1 VKDTR
6 TEREL
11 GARGSELGANAGPPQ
26 PRASSS
32 EPRAASAASNGCIA
46 AELESFHR
54 VGRFLSSILD
64 LNELLRA
71 ILEEALDAVGAMR
84 GFVALVDH
92 GTGELVVRFT
102 AGSGWDEAKRQR
114 RIKISDAPGHGIT
127 SYVAAT
133 GLPYVCDDVSS
144 DPRYVMY
151 FPDVRSELAVPLLDR
166 HGRAIGVLNI
176 EDERPH
182 AFSPRDQQLLVVLAS
197 QASIAITMA
206 DYRAREAALI
216 EVGNELSTISDT
228 DELMRRVIHKTAEL
242 LRADDCSIF
251 QLNAAGD
258 CLILRASQ
266 GLLASRVG
274 QFTYRMGE
282 GLTGWVA
289 QHAQPVRTGDV
300 RQDPRW
306 RGLYPELPPEQIEA
320 CLAVPI
326 RGREGLLGVL
336 RVVRRKRVVCDGPDS
351 SGEGGVPPEKES
363 FDNYFTDE
371 DEALLTT
378 LAGQV
383 GAALLQQRLIDKL
396 VQTERMAAW
405 GEMSARSA
413 HMIGNKV
420 FAIKGHLNELEHV
433 LAALATAGDPL
444 PTAPVESGRGTSLR
458 QASRPGGEPLSPG
471 TEAVG
476 GRPSAVDDAPIETLR
491 DLTAQLHQGVS
502 RLEEILQEFRDFV
515 MATQLKT
522 AEVSV
527 GELLRDTIAEACAAA
542 RGVRLSLDV
551 TQDLPH
557 VPADASRLRRAF
569 SELVENAVN
578 HQAEGGE
585 LLISAQ
591 PLTPETRERLRGLG
605 IGGNGGGRLLE
616 QAVVVVE
623 FVDRGPGIPAENK
636 SKLFMP
642 FFTTRAKGMGLG
654 LSIVKGIIDA
664 HGGLIREVGRPGEG
678 ARFVILLPSVAG

>member
-1 VKDTR
+1 MKGMRIKKAPGSGLRAPCESTSSQH
-6 TEREL
+6 
-11 GARGSELGANAGPPQ
+11 GARSP
-26 PRASSS
+26 
-32 EPRAASAASNGCIA
+32 EPGAASGGSNGCIA

-84 GFVALVDH
+84 GFVALVDRS
-92 GTGELVVRFT
+92 TGELVVRFT
-102 AGSGWDEAKRQR
+102 AGSGWDEAKRHR
-114 RIKISDAPGHGIT
+114 RIKISDAPGQGIT

-133 GLPYVCDDVSS
+133 GLPYVCADVTA

-166 HGRAIGVLNI
+166 QGRTIGVLNI
-176 EDERPH
+176 EDERPN
-182 AFSPRDQQLLVVLAS
+182 AFSPRDQQLLVALAS
-197 QASIAITMA
+197 QASIAITVA

-216 EVGNELSTISDT
+216 EVGNELSAISDT

-251 QLNAAGD
+251 QLNTAGD
-258 CLILRASQ
+258 GLILRASQ

-274 QFTYRMGE
+274 QLTYPLGE

-300 RQDPRW
+300 RRDPRW
-306 RGLYPELPPEQIEA
+306 RGLHPELPPEQIEA
-320 CLAVPI
+320 LLAVPI
-326 RGREGLLGVL
+326 RGRDGLMGVL
-336 RVVRRKRVVCDGPDS
+336 RAVRRKRAPDDATPAS
-351 SGEGGVPPEKES
+351 VSDPTS
-363 FDNYFTDE
+363 FPNHFTEE

-383 GAALLQQRLIDKL
+383 GAALMQQRLIDKL

-405 GEMSARSA
+405 GEMSARCA

-420 FAIKGHLNELEHV
+420 FAVKGHLNELEHV
-433 LAALATAGDPL
+433 LASLASDGSTEHDISSRPVADN
-444 PTAPVESGRGTSLR
+444 PVEPLRHLTGR
-458 QASRPGGEPLSPG
+458 
-471 TEAVG
+471 
-476 GRPSAVDDAPIETLR
+476 I
-491 DLTAQLHQGVS
+491 HQGVF

-522 AEVSV
+522 TDVSLA
-527 GELLRDTIAEACAAA
+527 ELLRDTVAEACAAA
-542 RGVRLSLDV
+542 GGVQLCLEV
-551 TQDLPH
+551 APDLPRVH
-557 VPADASRLRRAF
+557 ADPSRLRRAF

-578 HQAEGGE
+578 WQATRGATDRLAHQAEEGE
-585 LLISAQ
+585 LLVSAR
-591 PLTPETRERLRGLG
+591 PLTPEARERLRGLG
-605 IGGNGGGRLLE
+605 IGANGGGRLLE
-616 QAVVVVE
+616 QAAVVIE

-636 SKLFMP
+636 AKLFLP

-678 ARFVILLPSVAG
+678 ARFIILLPAVAG

>member
-1 VKDTR
+1 VKGIR
-6 TEREL
+6 TEKQRSAL
-11 GARGSELGANAGPPQ
+11 GARRSAEAGPSP
-26 PRASSS
+26 AESG
-32 EPRAASAASNGCIA
+32 EPSAERRSAATNGCIA

-102 AGSGWDEAKRQR
+102 AGSGWDEAKRHR
-114 RIKISDAPGHGIT
+114 RIKICDAPGHGIT

-133 GLPYVCDDVSS
+133 GLPYVCDDVTL

-166 HGRAIGVLNI
+166 HGRTIGVLNI

-289 QHAQPVRTGDV
+289 QHAQPARTGDV

-336 RVVRRKRVVCDGPDS
+336 RAVRRKRAPDDAM
-351 SGEGGVPPEKES
+351 PAS
-363 FDNYFTDE
+363 FRNHFTEE

-383 GAALLQQRLIDKL
+383 GAALLQQQLIDKL

-413 HMIGNKV
+413 HMIGNKA

-433 LAALATAGDPL
+433 LA
-444 PTAPVESGRGTSLR
+444 SL
-458 QASRPGGEPLSPG
+458 
-471 TEAVG
+471 G
-476 GRPSAVDDAPIETLR
+476 GRSSAADGLLPVDDAPIETLR
-491 DLTAQLHQGVS
+491 DLTAQLHQGVF

-527 GELLRDTIAEACAAA
+527 GELLRDTVAEACAAA
-542 RGVRLSLDV
+542 RGVRLSLEV
-551 TQDLPH
+551 APHLPR
-557 VPADASRLRRAF
+557 VMADASRLRRAF

-591 PLTPETRERLRGLG
+591 PMTPESRERLLSLG
-605 IGGNGGGRLLE
+605 IGGNGGARLLD
-616 QAVVVVE
+616 QAAVVVE
-623 FVDRGPGIPAENK
+623 FVDRGPGIPVENK
-636 SKLFMP
+636 AKLFMP

-678 ARFVILLPSVAG
+678 ARFVILLPSGSA

>member
-1 VKDTR
+1 VKGTR
-6 TEREL
+6 TKKTPDARRQTPVEPDAHPSGDWRLASDDCER
-11 GARGSELGANAGPPQ
+11 
-26 PRASSS
+26 S
-32 EPRAASAASNGCIA
+32 EPSNGCIA

-92 GTGELVVRFT
+92 GTGELEVRFT
-102 AGSGWDEAKRQR
+102 AGSGWDEAKRHR

-166 HGRAIGVLNI
+166 HGRTIGALNI

-228 DELMRRVIHKTAEL
+228 DELMRRIIHKTAEL

-251 QLNAAGD
+251 QLDAAGD

-300 RQDPRW
+300 RQDRRW

-336 RVVRRKRVVCDGPDS
+336 RVVRRKRVFCDGPDS
-351 SGEGGVPPEKES
+351 SGDGGVLPENES
-363 FDNYFTDE
+363 FRNHFTDE

-433 LAALATAGDPL
+433 LAPLATADYRP
-444 PTAPVESGRGTSLR
+444 PTADPASAETAPGMPGDIGRQRL
-458 QASRPGGEPLSPG
+458 PGGVVSDPTS
-471 TEAVG
+471 AVG
-476 GRPSAVDDAPIETLR
+476 GRWSAVM
-491 DLTAQLHQGVS
+491 DLTAQLHQGVF

-527 GELLRDTIAEACAAA
+527 GELLRDTVAEACAAA
-542 RGVRLSLDV
+542 RAVRLSLEV
-551 TQDLPH
+551 APDLPR
-557 VPADASRLRRAF
+557 VLADASRLRRAF

-616 QAVVVVE
+616 QEAVVVE

-678 ARFVILLPSVAG
+678 ARFVILLPAKGSAAC

>member
-1 VKDTR
+1 
-6 TEREL
+6 
-11 GARGSELGANAGPPQ
+11 
-26 PRASSS
+26 
-32 EPRAASAASNGCIA
+32 
-46 AELESFHR
+46 
-54 VGRFLSSILD
+54 
-64 LNELLRA
+64 
-71 ILEEALDAVGAMR
+71 
-84 GFVALVDH
+84 
-92 GTGELVVRFT
+92 
-102 AGSGWDEAKRQR
+102 
-114 RIKISDAPGHGIT
+114 
-127 SYVAAT
+127 
-133 GLPYVCDDVSS
+133 
-144 DPRYVMY
+144 
-151 FPDVRSELAVPLLDR
+151 
-166 HGRAIGVLNI
+166 
-176 EDERPH
+176 
-182 AFSPRDQQLLVVLAS
+182 
-197 QASIAITMA
+197 
-206 DYRAREAALI
+206 
-216 EVGNELSTISDT
+216 
-228 DELMRRVIHKTAEL
+228 
-242 LRADDCSIF
+242 
-251 QLNAAGD
+251 
-258 CLILRASQ
+258 
-266 GLLASRVG
+266 
-274 QFTYRMGE
+274 
-282 GLTGWVA
+282 
-289 QHAQPVRTGDV
+289 VRTGDV

-336 RVVRRKRVVCDGPDS
+336 RVVRRKRVFCEGPDS
-351 SGEGGVPPEKES
+351 SGDGGVLPENES
-363 FDNYFTDE
+363 FRNQFTDE
-371 DEALLTT
+371 DQALLTT

-433 LAALATAGDPL
+433 LAPLAGDGLGPG
-444 PTAPVESGRGTSLR
+444 PVE
-458 QASRPGGEPLSPG
+458 Q
-471 TEAVG
+471 
-476 GRPSAVDDAPIETLR
+476 LR
-491 DLTAQLHQGVS
+491 DLTAQLHQGVF

-527 GELLRDTIAEACAAA
+527 GELLRDTIAEAGAAA

-551 TQDLPH
+551 SPDLPH

-616 QAVVVVE
+616 QAAAVIE

-654 LSIVKGIIDA
+654 LSIVKGIINA

>member
-1 VKDTR
+1 VKGTR
-6 TEREL
+6 TEKTAPGSWLLAPGGDGPSSTRSEEP
-11 GARGSELGANAGPPQ
+11 GARSGSEATT
-26 PRASSS
+26 
-32 EPRAASAASNGCIA
+32 NGCIA

-102 AGSGWDEAKRQR
+102 AGSGWDEAKRHR

-326 RGREGLLGVL
+326 RGREGVLGVL
-336 RVVRRKRVVCDGPDS
+336 RAVRRKRVFCDGPDS
-351 SGEGGVPPEKES
+351 SGDGVPPENES
-363 FDNYFTDE
+363 FRNHFTDE

-383 GAALLQQRLIDKL
+383 GAALLQQQLIDKL

-433 LAALATAGDPL
+433 LAPLAGDGVGPGR
-444 PTAPVESGRGTSLR
+444 VE
-458 QASRPGGEPLSPG
+458 Q
-471 TEAVG
+471 
-476 GRPSAVDDAPIETLR
+476 LR
-491 DLTAQLHQGVS
+491 DLTAQLHQGVF

-527 GELLRDTIAEACAAA
+527 GELLRDTVAEACAAA
-542 RGVRLSLDV
+542 RGVRLSLEV
-551 TQDLPH
+551 APDLPR
-557 VPADASRLRRAF
+557 VLADASRLRRAF

-616 QAVVVVE
+616 QDAIVVE

-636 SKLFMP
+636 AKLFMP

-678 ARFVILLPSVAG
+678 ARFVILLPASQ